1 MTVVTGASIA
11 FAAKEPSWFYGGLI
25 VEGTTIL
32 SLLGLICK
40 CRNLLFAR
48 FVLCNGMQMR
58 PDEDDSLN

>member
-11 FAAKEPSWFYGGLI
+11 FAARR
-25 VEGTTIL
+25 
-32 SLLGLICK
+32 SLRGFRGVDCRRDNDTVIIRSIYK